1 MEFKNALDYNQCKY
15 AIKILKIRGGTAMS
29 AFLSSFASYLIKMI
43 ILVALGI
50 CGGFIGVKLRKSND
64 RKKGINTMADTP
76 SEE

>member
-1 MEFKNALDYNQCKY
+1 
-15 AIKILKIRGGTAMS
+15 MS

-50 CGGFIGVKLRKSND
+50 CGGFIGIKLRQSSD
-64 RKKGINTMADTP
+64 RKKANTSSEVS

>member
-1 MEFKNALDYNQCKY
+1 
-15 AIKILKIRGGTAMS
+15 MS

-50 CGGFIGVKLRKSND
+50 CGGFIGIKLRQSSD
-64 RKKGINTMADTP
+64 RKEGVSEQVTEAS

>member
-1 MEFKNALDYNQCKY
+1 
-15 AIKILKIRGGTAMS
+15 MS

-50 CGGFIGVKLRKSND
+50 MGGFIGIKIRQRSNRKNGIDVTSSN
-64 RKKGINTMADTP
+64 TS

>member
-1 MEFKNALDYNQCKY
+1 
-15 AIKILKIRGGTAMS
+15 MS

-50 CGGFIGVKLRKSND
+50 CGGFIGIKLRQSKN
-64 RKKGINTMADTP
+64 RKTADSDSEVS